1 MDDKENERTTDKS
14 SDNIQDINTC
24 NVNILQENSTS
35 NSSIS
40 PESSANT
47 STSSFYAK
55 FSLLILK
62 ILLDDSLLSNPF

>member
-40 PESSANT
+40 PESQPIPVHLLFIL
-47 STSSFYAK
+47 SFLYL
-55 FSLLILK
+55 F
-62 ILLDDSLLSNPF
+62 